1 MAQVTRDDGMADFFD
16 FGAGSIS
23 VPELEPPGMLMQLD
37 EGDFLAD
44 LSNTQFDQASF
55 PACTI
60 HPGEK

>member
-1 MAQVTRDDGMADFFD
+1 MAQLTPDDSMADFFD

-23 VPELEPPGMLMQLD
+23 LPEESPAMLMQLD

-44 LSNTQFDQASF
+44 LSGTQFNQSSF
-55 PACTI
+55 PICTI